1 MMIPI
6 GMGAVI
12 SPPADQPQLP
22 AGFFTAPTNPV
33 CTGASA
39 YLDPSCWGMEA
50 AGAMGYGPLAPGP
63 SGYMNP
69 PAPTPPGAP
78 ASTTSNPTP
87 LTTPPASGPDAQAT
101 IDATIANSTAANQQA
116 LLDFY
121 TQQAALTPVA
131 CTENIL
137 PNLGICDST
146 IYWGAA
152 IAAAA
157 LVLFVKLK

>member
-1 MMIPI
+1 MMIPV
-6 GMGAVI
+6 GMGAT
-12 SPPADQPQLP
+12 SSSQLP
-22 AGFFTAPTNPV
+22 AGYFTAPQDPL
-33 CTGASA
+33 CTGASY
-39 YLDPSCWGMEA
+39 YLDPLCWGYETAAA
-50 AGAMGYGPLAPGP
+50 AGVGPLAPGP

-78 ASTTSNPTP
+78 APTASNPTP
-87 LTTPPASGPDAQAT
+87 LTTPPASGSDAQAT
-101 IDATIANSTAANQQA
+101 INATVANSAAANQQA

-121 TQQAALTPVA
+121 NQQAALTPVT
-131 CTENIL
+131 CTENIF

-146 IYWGAA
+146 IYWGVG